1 MPTDDGADLTNEE
14 LAELYRRYAFL
25 LRRRCRML
33 LRDEALAE
41 DALQTAF
48 VKIIESR
55 AALARADNRLAWM
68 YRVVDRSSFDLLR
81 RRRVRRAEP
90 IDQHSDTTAA
100 APGVDLEARNA
111 VLRVLSELTESEY
124 KVAVLAYVDGVP
136 QTEIAS
142 ALGLSRPTIWK
153 RLLSIRERAAR
164 LLEVTP

>member
-1 MPTDDGADLTNEE
+1 MPTDDGADLTNGE
-14 LAELYRRYAFL
+14 LGELYRQYGFL

-48 VKIIESR
+48 VKILESR

-68 YRVVDRSSFDLLR
+68 YRVVDRCSFDLLR
-81 RRRVRRAEP
+81 RHRVRRAEP
-90 IDQHSDTTAA
+90 IDQHADAALA
-100 APGVDLEARNA
+100 APGVDVEARNA
-111 VLRVLSELTESEY
+111 VLRVLSELTDSEY
-124 KVAVLAYVDGVP
+124 EVALLAYVDGVP

-142 ALGLSRPTIWK
+142 TLGLSRPTIWK

-164 LLEVTP
+164 LLEVTS